1 MASNVLQEHAPS
13 APSEGVVAE
22 QQHYAP
28 LYPTLP
34 NAETFR
40 LGEISRI
47 NKEMAEEAQHYRL
60 VLTKYKKAQKALSF
74 TVAGLGVVTTAMS
87 LGAVASALT
96 GVGIVVAVPLGAV
109 GNVCGAVST
118 GLVAANKKVENKVNK
133 HARTSLLV
141 SVEHTA
147 INALVSK
154 ALDNNSISDAEFKII
169 THEMEKYRKITDALH
184 HANRPTSAADL
195 EKIREEVRDEM
206 RKKIAAAGAALN

>member
-1 MASNVLQEHAPS
+1 MASNVLQENVPS

-22 QQHYAP
+22 QQYAS
-28 LYPTLP
+28 LYPSLP

-47 NKEMAEEAQHYRL
+47 NKEMAKEAEHYRL
-60 VLTKYKKAQKALSF
+60 VLKNYKKAQKTLSF

-87 LGAVASALT
+87 SGAVASALT
-96 GVGIVVAVPLGAV
+96 GVGIVVAVPLGIV
-109 GNVCGAVST
+109 GAVCGAVST
-118 GLVAANKKVENKVNK
+118 GLVAADKKIENKVNK
-133 HARTSLLV
+133 HARTSLLA

-169 THEMEKYRKITDALH
+169 TREVEEYRKNKEGLQF
-184 HANRPTSAADL
+184 ANRPTGAADL

-206 RKKIAAAGAALN
+206 RKKIAAAGAALS